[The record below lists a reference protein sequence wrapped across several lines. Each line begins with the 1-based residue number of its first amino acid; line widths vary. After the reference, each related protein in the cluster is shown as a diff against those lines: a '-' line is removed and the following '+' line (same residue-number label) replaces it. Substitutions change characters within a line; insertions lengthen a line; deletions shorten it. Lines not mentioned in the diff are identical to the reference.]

1 MNKINRSL
9 VKSQARYM
17 LKGKFFYL
25 FIITFIVLLLTG
37 SFSSIVTIN
46 STSLSDEINDHYN
59 SGDYYGYNRDDNGGN
74 YNDNGNY
81 GNFGYDSDNPIENFN
96 FQSYSEEVSPEQV
109 DFDPG
114 DISRGITFSS
124 GNFSTI
130 IGIVFTPLMVTLA
143 AVYLRFVRRNPDEVF
158 HISDE
163 LGYLFKH
170 TFDNTYGKKLVLG
183 LLRSIIIIALS
194 LLLIFPGVIYYYR
207 TYFSYQLLDEYPDLK
222 PSEAVKLSAKIT
234 DGNKSELFVL
244 DLSFIGWYLLGIITL
259 GIGMIY
265 VLPYYMTTQALYYE
279 NFRLRAIDTHRVTE
293 DDFLSE
299 KQRFEKYNQPNY
311 GFGGN
316 NGYNQN
322 NQYSQYNYNPYN
334 QNTTG
339 SQNTNVY
346 YTPNNETQPH
356 QVQTDYSY
364 KPEPNGSSGEYKQD
378 NGAENHVPD
387 NAENV
392 VNQDSVNPGEN
403 SKEENAEQ
411 SVENVVSDDNPFVTP
426 PENNDGQSDNNQ

>member
-37 SFSSIVTIN
+37 SFSSVVTIN
-46 STSLSDEINDHYN
+46 STSLSDEIKDHYN
-59 SGDYYGYNRDDNGGN
+59 SGDYYGYNQDDNGSSN
-74 YNDNGNY
+74 NNDNGNY

-96 FQSYSEEVSPEQV
+96 FQSYSDEVSPEQV

-114 DISRGITFSS
+114 DIAEGITFSS

-143 AVYLRFVRRNPDEVF
+143 AVYLRFIRRNPDEAF

-170 TFDNTYGKKLVLG
+170 TFDKTYGKKLVLG

-194 LLLIFPGVIYYYR
+194 ILLIFPGVIYYYR

-234 DGNKSELFVL
+234 DGNKSELFAL
-244 DLSFIGWYLLGIITL
+244 DLSFIGWYLLGIITI

-279 NFRLRAIDTHRVTE
+279 NFRLRALDTHQVTE

-316 NGYNQN
+316 NGYNQT

-334 QNTTG
+334 QNAAG

-346 YTPNNETQPH
+346 YTPNNENQPH
-356 QVQTDYSY
+356 QEQPDYSY
-364 KPEPNGSSGEYKQD
+364 KPEPNGNSGEYKQD
-378 NGAENHVPD
+378 NGGENHIHD
-387 NAENV
+387 NAENAA
-392 VNQDSVNPGEN
+392 QDSVNPTEN
-403 SKEENAEQ
+403 SKEENSEQ
-411 SVENVVSDDNPFVTP
+411 CSENVVSDDNPFVTP